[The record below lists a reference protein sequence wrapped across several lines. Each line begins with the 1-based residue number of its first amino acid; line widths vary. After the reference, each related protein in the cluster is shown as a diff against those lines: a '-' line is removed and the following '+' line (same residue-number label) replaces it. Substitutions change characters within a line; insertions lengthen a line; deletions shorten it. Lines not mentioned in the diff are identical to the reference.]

1 MPVPTKPCFL
11 FTRVIKDF
19 RFKRDFRPLQPFW
32 KFLRFWCHCLLRG
45 HMINWFCQ
53 FAVLTQKTPPK
64 TKNPK
69 QQTNNPK
76 TLAPSAN
83 QELGK
88 HHGQLTEAF
97 PMVQVGSCI
106 FKIKHKHIPQ
116 PRAACTT
123 AINISSFFTQIF
135 PFETIW
141 QLRNYLQTCTNWPQ
155 ITLFCQQIRHLA
167 NFNHLTWGLLG
178 TITPSSA
185 SM

>member
-1 MPVPTKPCFL
+1 MLQEIILKTYESAESTANCIQSL
-11 FTRVIKDF
+11 LTGFTENLCLCLQNLAFCSQELLRIFISKGTSEI
-19 RFKRDFRPLQPFW
+19 RPLQPFW
-32 KFLRFWCHCLLRG
+32 KFLRFWCHYLLWG

-64 TKNPK
+64 TKNPE
-69 QQTNNPK
+69 QQTTNPK

-88 HHGQLTEAF
+88 YHGQLTETF

-135 PFETIW
+135 PFKTIW
-141 QLRNYLQTCTNWPQ
+141 QLWNYL
-155 ITLFCQQIRHLA
+155 
-167 NFNHLTWGLLG
+167 
-178 TITPSSA
+178 
-185 SM
+185 